1 MSAAVRNLIAPSDP
15 TLLTTMVECGEK
27 FLPRPWSRGKKL
39 ERTLLIVSLRQKLDF
54 SKFGKLGF

>member
-27 FLPRPWSRGKKL
+27 CLPRPWSRRKKL
-39 ERTLLIVSLRQKLDF
+39 ERTFDVFADCVIEAKA
-54 SKFGKLGF
+54 